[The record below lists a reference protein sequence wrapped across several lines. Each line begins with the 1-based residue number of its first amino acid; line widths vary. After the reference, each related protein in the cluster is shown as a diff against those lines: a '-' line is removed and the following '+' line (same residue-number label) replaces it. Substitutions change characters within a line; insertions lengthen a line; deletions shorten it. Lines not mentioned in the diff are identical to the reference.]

1 MDEHELDPEKPDA
14 RPVDELR
21 TRTFEPIERGAEIVG
36 LDRDVVHPGTA
47 PRKEATDRGVFTRRR
62 QKLETTVADEKR
74 RGLDSLVDERLAM
87 LETSGEEALVR
98 RDRLVE
104 IRDGDADVMDAL
116 HGRDAIRAGQ
126 SRMGSARTVPIVS
139 DDRDS
144 GATSTSRAS
153 SSPRSSVSFSRSAWA
168 TRSSAGRCFIR
179 SRFAS
184 S

>member
-1 MDEHELDPEKPDA
+1 MDEHELDPEEPDA

-21 TRTFEPIERGAEIVG
+21 ACGLELIERRDEIVG
-36 LDRDVVHPGTA
+36 FDRNVVHPRTT
-47 PRKEATDRGVFTRRR
+47 PREKATDRSVLTRRR
-62 QKLETTVADEKR
+62 QKLETTVAHEER
-74 RGLDSLVDERLAM
+74 RSLDSLAYERLAM

-126 SRMGSARTVPIVS
+126 SRIGSARTVPIVS
-139 DDRDS
+139 DERDS

-153 SSPRSSVSFSRSAWA
+153 SSERSSVSFSRSACA
-168 TRSSAGRCFIR
+168 TRSSEGRCFIR